1 MPNVNWNALNSLSRA
16 KIGQSHPIKDSPF
29 SNPAVQQIAR
39 DERVNSLANV
49 NLSPKPPL
57 VDPNAVLESVGEV
70 AKAAQIGRA
79 SWRERV

>member
-49 NLSPKPPL
+49 RS
-57 VDPNAVLESVGEV
+57 EERRVGKEC
-70 AKAAQIGRA
+70 AA
-79 SWRERV
+79 